1 MEWIPS
7 FGWPDG
13 GRWVLT
19 DGKGG
24 THGRVIRLH
33 SMDMFVEA
41 ELWSTDE
48 YVTKKTSTMK
58 EAAEWLVKKV
68 TTGTGAL

>member
-1 MEWIPS
+1 
-7 FGWPDG
+7 
-13 GRWVLT
+13 
-19 DGKGG
+19 
-24 THGRVIRLH
+24 
-33 SMDMFVEA
+33 MFVEA

>member
-13 GRWVLT
+13 NRWVLT
-19 DGKGG
+19 DGKYG
-24 THGRVIRLH
+24 THGRVIRFH
-33 SMDMFVEA
+33 PFDTFVEA
-41 ELWSTDE
+41 EFWSSDE
-48 YVTKKTSTMK
+48 YVAKKAATMK